1 MNIHLASNSKTRGK
15 LLKNAKIRFLRIDH
29 GVDEDEVKIS
39 LQNQSPTEIAIKLSE
54 LKATQPN
61 PENKED
67 LVIGSD
73 QVLDLGGKLF
83 NKAVDLNEAKLQLA
97 ELSGKKHNLIT
108 STVIVQ
114 NKSIIWRHLDKST
127 LWMRDL
133 SINEIDNYLKEV
145 DKSILNLVGVY
156 AIEQEGIKLFE
167 KIEGDFFSI
176 QGLSVIPLI
185 NFLKQHNLIL
195 NNEQ

>member
-1 MNIHLASNSKTRGK
+1 MNIHLASKSETRGR
-15 LLKNAKIRFLRIDH
+15 LLKNAKISFSRVDH

-39 LQNQSPTEIAIKLSE
+39 LQNQSPTEIAVKLSE

-73 QVLDLGGKLF
+73 QVLDLEGKLF
-83 NKAVDLNEAKLQLA
+83 NKARDLDEAKSQLI
-97 ELSGKKHNLIT
+97 ELSGKKHSLIT
-108 STVIVQ
+108 STVIAQ
-114 NKSIIWRHLDKST
+114 NKNIIWRHLDKSI
-127 LWMRDL
+127 LVMRSL
-133 SINEIDNYLKEV
+133 TTNEIDNYLNEV

-167 KIEGDFFSI
+167 KIDGDFFSI

-185 NFLKQHNLIL
+185 NFLRQYNLIL
-195 NNEQ
+195 NNE

>member
-1 MNIHLASNSKTRGK
+1 MNIHLASKSETREK
-15 LLKNAKIRFLRIDH
+15 LLKNAKISFSRIDH

-73 QVLDLGGKLF
+73 QVLDLEGKLF
-83 NKAVDLNEAKLQLA
+83 NKARNLDEAKSQLV
-97 ELSGKKHNLIT
+97 ELRGKKHSLIT
-108 STVIVQ
+108 STVVAQ
-114 NKSIIWRHLDKST
+114 NKNIIWRHLDKST
-127 LWMRDL
+127 LVMRSL
-133 SINEIDNYLKEV
+133 TTQEIDNYLNEV

-167 KIEGDFFSI
+167 QIDGDFVSI
-176 QGLSVIPLI
+176 QGLSVTPLI
-185 NFLKQHNLIL
+185 NFLRQHSLIL
-195 NNEQ
+195 NNE

>member
-1 MNIHLASNSKTRGK
+1 MNIHLASKSETRGK
-15 LLKNAKIRFLRIDH
+15 LLKNAKISFSRIDH

-39 LQNQSPTEIAIKLSE
+39 LQNQPPTEIAIKLSE

-73 QVLDLGGKLF
+73 QVLDLEGKLF
-83 NKAVDLNEAKLQLA
+83 NKARDLDEAKSQLIK
-97 ELSGKKHNLIT
+97 LSGKKHSLIT
-108 STVIVQ
+108 STVIAQ
-114 NKSIIWRHLDKST
+114 NKNIIWRHLDKST
-127 LWMRDL
+127 LVMRSL
-133 SINEIDNYLKEV
+133 TTKEIDNYLNEV

-167 KIEGDFFSI
+167 KIDGDFFSI
-176 QGLSVIPLI
+176 QGLSVTPLI
-185 NFLKQHNLIL
+185 NFLRQHNLIL
-195 NNEQ
+195 NNE

>member
-1 MNIHLASNSKTRGK
+1 MNIHLASKSETRGK
-15 LLKNAKIRFLRIDH
+15 LLKNAKISFSRIDH

-39 LQNQSPTEIAIKLSE
+39 LQNQSPTEIAVKLSE

-61 PENKED
+61 PDNKED

-73 QVLDLGGKLF
+73 QVLDLEGKLF
-83 NKAVDLNEAKLQLA
+83 NKARDLDEAKSQLI

-108 STVIVQ
+108 STVIAQ
-114 NKSIIWRHLDKST
+114 NKNIIWRHLDKST
-127 LWMRDL
+127 LVMRTL
-133 SINEIDNYLKEV
+133 TTNEIDNYLNEV

-167 KIEGDFFSI
+167 KIDGDFFSI

-185 NFLKQHNLIL
+185 NFLRQHDLIL
-195 NNEQ
+195 NNE

>member
-1 MNIHLASNSKTRGK
+1 MNIHLASKSETRGK
-15 LLKNAKIRFLRIDH
+15 LLKNAKISFSRIDH

-39 LQNQSPTEIAIKLSE
+39 HQNQSPTEIAVKLSE

-73 QVLDLGGKLF
+73 QVLDLEGKLF
-83 NKAVDLNEAKLQLA
+83 NKAKDLDEAKSQLI
-97 ELSGKKHNLIT
+97 ELSGKKHSLIT
-108 STVIVQ
+108 STVIAQ
-114 NKSIIWRHLDKST
+114 NKNIIWRHLDKST
-127 LWMRDL
+127 LAMRSL
-133 SINEIDNYLKEV
+133 TINEIDNYLNEV

-167 KIEGDFFSI
+167 KIDGDFFSI
-176 QGLSVIPLI
+176 QGLSVTPLI
-185 NFLKQHNLIL
+185 NFLRQHDLIL
-195 NNEQ
+195 NNE

>member
-1 MNIHLASNSKTRGK
+1 MNIHLASKSETRGK
-15 LLKNAKIRFLRIDH
+15 LLKNAKISFSRIDH

-39 LQNQSPTEIAIKLSE
+39 LQNQSPTEISIKISE

-73 QVLDLGGKLF
+73 QVLDLEGKLF
-83 NKAVDLNEAKLQLA
+83 NKARNSDEAKSQLI
-97 ELSGKKHNLIT
+97 ELSGKKHSLIT
-108 STVIVQ
+108 STVIAQ
-114 NKSIIWRHLDKST
+114 NKNIIWRHLDKST
-127 LWMRDL
+127 LVMRTL
-133 SINEIDNYLKEV
+133 TTNEIDNYLNEV

-167 KIEGDFFSI
+167 KIDGDFFSI
-176 QGLSVIPLI
+176 QGLSVTPLI
-185 NFLKQHNLIL
+185 NFLRQHNLIL
-195 NNEQ
+195 NNE

>member
-1 MNIHLASNSKTRGK
+1 MNIHLASKSETRGK
-15 LLKNAKIRFLRIDH
+15 LLKNAKISFSRIDH

-39 LQNQSPTEIAIKLSE
+39 LQNQPPTEIAIKLSE

-73 QVLDLGGKLF
+73 QVLDLEGKLF
-83 NKAVDLNEAKLQLA
+83 NKARNLDEAKSQLV

-108 STVIVQ
+108 STVVAQ
-114 NKSIIWRHLDKST
+114 NKNIIWRHLDKST
-127 LWMRDL
+127 LVMRSL
-133 SINEIDNYLKEV
+133 TTQEIDNYLNEV

-167 KIEGDFFSI
+167 QIDGDFFSI
-176 QGLSVIPLI
+176 QGLSITPLI
-185 NFLKQHNLIL
+185 NFLRQHSLIL
-195 NNEQ
+195 NNE

>member
-1 MNIHLASNSKTRGK
+1 MNIHLASKSETRGK
-15 LLKNAKIRFLRIDH
+15 LLKNAKISFSRIDH

-39 LQNQSPTEIAIKLSE
+39 LQNQSPTEIAVKLSE

-73 QVLDLGGKLF
+73 QVLDLEGKLF
-83 NKAVDLNEAKLQLA
+83 NKARDLDEAKSQLI
-97 ELSGKKHNLIT
+97 ELSGKKHSLIT
-108 STVIVQ
+108 STVIAQ
-114 NKSIIWRHLDKST
+114 NKNIIWRHLDKSILVMRT
-127 LWMRDL
+127 LNT
-133 SINEIDNYLKEV
+133 NEIDNYLNEV

-167 KIEGDFFSI
+167 KIDGDFFSI
-176 QGLSVIPLI
+176 QGLSVTPLI
-185 NFLKQHNLIL
+185 NFLRQHNLIL
-195 NNEQ
+195 NNE

>member
-1 MNIHLASNSKTRGK
+1 MNIHLASKSETRGK
-15 LLKNAKIRFLRIDH
+15 LLKNAKISFSRIDH

-39 LQNQSPTEIAIKLSE
+39 LQNQPPTEIAIKLSE

-73 QVLDLGGKLF
+73 QVLDLEGKLF
-83 NKAVDLNEAKLQLA
+83 NKAKDLDEAKSQLI
-97 ELSGKKHNLIT
+97 ELSGKKHSLIT
-108 STVIVQ
+108 STVIAQ
-114 NKSIIWRHLDKST
+114 NKNIIWRHLDKST
-127 LWMRDL
+127 LAMRSL
-133 SINEIDNYLKEV
+133 TINEIDNYLNEV

-167 KIEGDFFSI
+167 KIDGDFFSI
-176 QGLSVIPLI
+176 QGLSVTPLI
-185 NFLKQHNLIL
+185 NFLRQHDLIL
-195 NNEQ
+195 NNE

>member
-1 MNIHLASNSKTRGK
+1 
-15 LLKNAKIRFLRIDH
+15 
-29 GVDEDEVKIS
+29 
-39 LQNQSPTEIAIKLSE
+39 
-54 LKATQPN
+54 
-61 PENKED
+61 
-67 LVIGSD
+67 
-73 QVLDLGGKLF
+73 
-83 NKAVDLNEAKLQLA
+83 
-97 ELSGKKHNLIT
+97 
-108 STVIVQ
+108 VQ

-133 SINEIDNYLKEV
+133 SKNEIDNYLKEV

-176 QGLSVIPLI
+176 QGLSVTPLI
-185 NFLKQHNLIL
+185 NFLRQHNLIL

>member
-1 MNIHLASNSKTRGK
+1 MNIHLASKSETRGK
-15 LLKNAKIRFLRIDH
+15 LLKNAKISFSRIDH

-39 LQNQSPTEIAIKLSE
+39 LQNQSPTEIAVKLSE

-73 QVLDLGGKLF
+73 QVLDLEGKLF
-83 NKAVDLNEAKLQLA
+83 NKARDLDEAKSQLI
-97 ELSGKKHNLIT
+97 ELSGKKHKLIT
-108 STVIVQ
+108 STVIAQ
-114 NKSIIWRHLDKST
+114 NKNIIWRHLDKST
-127 LWMRDL
+127 LVMRTL
-133 SINEIDNYLKEV
+133 TTNEIDNYLNEV

-167 KIEGDFFSI
+167 KIDGDFFSI
-176 QGLSVIPLI
+176 QGLSVTPLI
-185 NFLKQHNLIL
+185 NFLRQHNLIL
-195 NNEQ
+195 NNE

>member
-1 MNIHLASNSKTRGK
+1 MNIHLASKSETRGK
-15 LLKNAKIRFLRIDH
+15 LLKNAKISFSRIDH

-39 LQNQSPTEIAIKLSE
+39 LQNQSPTEIAVKLSE
-54 LKATQPN
+54 LKAIQPN

-73 QVLDLGGKLF
+73 QDLDLEGKLF
-83 NKAVDLNEAKLQLA
+83 NKARDLDEAKSQLI

-108 STVIVQ
+108 STVIAQ
-114 NKSIIWRHLDKST
+114 NKNIIWRHLDKST
-127 LWMRDL
+127 LVMRTL
-133 SINEIDNYLKEV
+133 TTNEIDNYLNEV

-167 KIEGDFFSI
+167 KIDGDFFSI
-176 QGLSVIPLI
+176 QGLSVTPLI
-185 NFLKQHNLIL
+185 NFLRQHNLIL
-195 NNEQ
+195 NNE

>member
-1 MNIHLASNSKTRGK
+1 MNIHLASKSETRGK
-15 LLKNAKIRFLRIDH
+15 LLKNAKISFSRIDH

-39 LQNQSPTEIAIKLSE
+39 LQNQSPTEIAVKLSE

-73 QVLDLGGKLF
+73 QVLDLEGKLF
-83 NKAVDLNEAKLQLA
+83 NKARDLDEAKSQLI

-108 STVIVQ
+108 STVIAQ
-114 NKSIIWRHLDKST
+114 NKNIIWRHLDKST
-127 LWMRDL
+127 LVMRTL
-133 SINEIDNYLKEV
+133 TTNEIDNYLNEV

-167 KIEGDFFSI
+167 KIDGDFFSI
-176 QGLSVIPLI
+176 QGLSVTPLI
-185 NFLKQHNLIL
+185 NFLRQHSLIL
-195 NNEQ
+195 TNE

>member
-1 MNIHLASNSKTRGK
+1 MNIHLASKSETRGK
-15 LLKNAKIRFLRIDH
+15 LLKNAKISFSRIDH
-29 GVDEDEVKIS
+29 GIDEDEVKIS
-39 LQNQSPTEIAIKLSE
+39 LENQSPTKIAVKLSE

-73 QVLDLGGKLF
+73 QVLDLEGKLF
-83 NKAVDLNEAKLQLA
+83 NKARDLDEAKSQLI

-108 STVIVQ
+108 STVIAQ
-114 NKSIIWRHLDKST
+114 NKNIIWRHLDKST
-127 LWMRDL
+127 LVMRTL
-133 SINEIDNYLKEV
+133 TTNEIDNYLNEV

-167 KIEGDFFSI
+167 KIDGDFFSI
-176 QGLSVIPLI
+176 QGLSVTPLI
-185 NFLKQHNLIL
+185 NFLRQHNLIL
-195 NNEQ
+195 NNE

>member
-1 MNIHLASNSKTRGK
+1 MNIHLASKSETRGK
-15 LLKNAKIRFLRIDH
+15 LLKNAKISFSRIDH

-39 LQNQSPTEIAIKLSE
+39 LQNQSPTEISIKISE

-73 QVLDLGGKLF
+73 QVLDLEGKLF
-83 NKAVDLNEAKLQLA
+83 NKARDLDEAKSQLI
-97 ELSGKKHNLIT
+97 ELSGKKHSLIT
-108 STVIVQ
+108 STVIAQ
-114 NKSIIWRHLDKST
+114 NKNIIWRHLDKST
-127 LWMRDL
+127 LVMRSL
-133 SINEIDNYLKEV
+133 TTKEIDNYLNEV

-167 KIEGDFFSI
+167 KIDGDFFSI
-176 QGLSVIPLI
+176 QGLSAVSYTHLRA
-185 NFLKQHNLIL
+185 H
-195 NNEQ
+195 ET

>member
-1 MNIHLASNSKTRGK
+1 MNIHLASKSETRGK
-15 LLKNAKIRFLRIDH
+15 LLKNAKISFSRIDH

-39 LQNQSPTEIAIKLSE
+39 LQNQSPKEIAVKLSE

-73 QVLDLGGKLF
+73 QVLDLEGKLF
-83 NKAVDLNEAKLQLA
+83 NKARDLDEAKSQLI

-108 STVIVQ
+108 STVIAQ
-114 NKSIIWRHLDKST
+114 NKNIIWRHLDKST
-127 LWMRDL
+127 LVMRTL
-133 SINEIDNYLKEV
+133 TTNEIDNYLNEV

-167 KIEGDFFSI
+167 KIDGDFFSI
-176 QGLSVIPLI
+176 QGLSVTPLI
-185 NFLKQHNLIL
+185 NFLRQHNLIL
-195 NNEQ
+195 NNE

>member
-1 MNIHLASNSKTRGK
+1 MNIYLASKSETRGK
-15 LLKNAKIRFLRIDH
+15 LLKNAKISFSRIDH

-39 LQNQSPTEIAIKLSE
+39 LQNQPPTEIAIKLSE

-73 QVLDLGGKLF
+73 QVLDLEGKLF
-83 NKAVDLNEAKLQLA
+83 NKARNLDEAKSQLV

-108 STVIVQ
+108 STVVAQ
-114 NKSIIWRHLDKST
+114 NKNIIWRHLDKST
-127 LWMRDL
+127 LVMRSL
-133 SINEIDNYLKEV
+133 TTQEIDNYLNEV

-167 KIEGDFFSI
+167 QIDGDFFSI
-176 QGLSVIPLI
+176 QGLSVTPLI
-185 NFLKQHNLIL
+185 NFLRQHSLIL
-195 NNEQ
+195 NNE

>member
-1 MNIHLASNSKTRGK
+1 MNIHLASKSETRGK
-15 LLKNAKIRFLRIDH
+15 LLKNAKISFSRIDH

-39 LQNQSPTEIAIKLSE
+39 LQNQPPTEIAIKLSE

-73 QVLDLGGKLF
+73 QVLDLEGKLF
-83 NKAVDLNEAKLQLA
+83 NKARNLDEAKSQLV

-108 STVIVQ
+108 STVVAQ
-114 NKSIIWRHLDKST
+114 NKNIIWRHLDKST
-127 LWMRDL
+127 LVMRTL
-133 SINEIDNYLKEV
+133 TTNEIDNYLNEV

-167 KIEGDFFSI
+167 QIDGDFFSI
-176 QGLSVIPLI
+176 QGLSVTPLI
-185 NFLKQHNLIL
+185 NFLRQHNLIL
-195 NNEQ
+195 NNE

>member
-1 MNIHLASNSKTRGK
+1 MNIHLASKSETRGK
-15 LLKNAKIRFLRIDH
+15 LLKNAKISFSRIDH

-39 LQNQSPTEIAIKLSE
+39 LQNQSPTKIAVKLSE

-73 QVLDLGGKLF
+73 QVLDLEGKLF
-83 NKAVDLNEAKLQLA
+83 NKARDLDEAKSQLI

-108 STVIVQ
+108 STVIAQ
-114 NKSIIWRHLDKST
+114 NKNIIWRHLDKST
-127 LWMRDL
+127 LVMRTL
-133 SINEIDNYLKEV
+133 TTNEIDNYLNEV

-167 KIEGDFFSI
+167 KIDGDFFSI
-176 QGLSVIPLI
+176 QGLSITPLI
-185 NFLKQHNLIL
+185 NFLRQHNLIL
-195 NNEQ
+195 NNE

>member
-1 MNIHLASNSKTRGK
+1 MNIHLASKSETRGK
-15 LLKNAKIRFLRIDH
+15 LLKNAKISFSRIDH

-39 LQNQSPTEIAIKLSE
+39 LQNQSPTEIAVKLSE

-73 QVLDLGGKLF
+73 QVLDLEGKLF
-83 NKAVDLNEAKLQLA
+83 NKARNLDEAKSQLV

-108 STVIVQ
+108 STVVAQ
-114 NKSIIWRHLDKST
+114 NKNIIWRHLDKST
-127 LWMRDL
+127 LVMSSL
-133 SINEIDNYLKEV
+133 TTQEIDNYLNEV

-167 KIEGDFFSI
+167 QIDGDFFSI
-176 QGLSVIPLI
+176 QGLSVTPLI
-185 NFLKQHNLIL
+185 NFLRQHNLIL
-195 NNEQ
+195 NNE

>member
-1 MNIHLASNSKTRGK
+1 MNIHLASKSETRGK
-15 LLKNAKIRFLRIDH
+15 LLKNAKISFSSIDH

-39 LQNQSPTEIAIKLSE
+39 LQNQSPTKIAVKLSE

-73 QVLDLGGKLF
+73 QVLDLEGKLF
-83 NKAVDLNEAKLQLA
+83 NKARDLDEAKSQLI

-108 STVIVQ
+108 STVIAQ
-114 NKSIIWRHLDKST
+114 NKNIIWRHLDKST
-127 LWMRDL
+127 LVMRTL
-133 SINEIDNYLKEV
+133 TTNEIDNYLNEA

-167 KIEGDFFSI
+167 KIDGDFFSI
-176 QGLSVIPLI
+176 QGLSVTPLI
-185 NFLKQHNLIL
+185 NFLRQHNLIL
-195 NNEQ
+195 NNE

>member
-1 MNIHLASNSKTRGK
+1 MNIHLASKSETRGK
-15 LLKNAKIRFLRIDH
+15 LLKNAKISFSRIDH

-39 LQNQSPTEIAIKLSE
+39 LQNQSPTEIAVKLSE

-73 QVLDLGGKLF
+73 QVLDLEGKLF
-83 NKAVDLNEAKLQLA
+83 NKARDLDEAKSQLI

-108 STVIVQ
+108 STVIAQ
-114 NKSIIWRHLDKST
+114 NKNIIWRHLDKSILVMRT
-127 LWMRDL
+127 LTT
-133 SINEIDNYLKEV
+133 NEIDNYLNEV

-167 KIEGDFFSI
+167 KIDGDFFSI
-176 QGLSVIPLI
+176 QGLSVTPLI
-185 NFLKQHNLIL
+185 NFLRQHNLIL
-195 NNEQ
+195 NNE

>member
-1 MNIHLASNSKTRGK
+1 MNIHLASKSETRGK
-15 LLKNAKIRFLRIDH
+15 LLKNAKISFSRIDH

-39 LQNQSPTEIAIKLSE
+39 LQNQSPTEIAVKLSE

-73 QVLDLGGKLF
+73 QVLDLEGKLF
-83 NKAVDLNEAKLQLA
+83 NKARDLDEAKSQLI

-108 STVIVQ
+108 STVIAQ
-114 NKSIIWRHLDKST
+114 NKNIIWRHLDKST
-127 LWMRDL
+127 LVMRTL
-133 SINEIDNYLKEV
+133 TTNEIDNYLKEV

-167 KIEGDFFSI
+167 KIDGDFFSI
-176 QGLSVIPLI
+176 QGLSVTPLI
-185 NFLKQHNLIL
+185 NFLRQHNLIL
-195 NNEQ
+195 NNE

>member
-1 MNIHLASNSKTRGK
+1 MNIHLASKSETRGK
-15 LLKNAKIRFLRIDH
+15 LLKNAKISFSRIDH

-39 LQNQSPTEIAIKLSE
+39 LQNQSPTEIAVKLSE

-73 QVLDLGGKLF
+73 QVLDLEGKLF
-83 NKAVDLNEAKLQLA
+83 NKARDLDEAKSQLI
-97 ELSGKKHNLIT
+97 ELSGKKHSLIT
-108 STVIVQ
+108 STVIAQ
-114 NKSIIWRHLDKST
+114 NKNIIWRHLDKSI
-127 LWMRDL
+127 LVMRSL
-133 SINEIDNYLKEV
+133 TTNEIDNYLNEV

-167 KIEGDFFSI
+167 KIDGDFFSI
-176 QGLSVIPLI
+176 QGLSVTPLI
-185 NFLKQHNLIL
+185 NFLRQHDLIFK
-195 NNEQ
+195 

>member
-1 MNIHLASNSKTRGK
+1 MNIHLASKSETRGR
-15 LLKNAKIRFLRIDH
+15 LLKNAKISFSRVDH

-39 LQNQSPTEIAIKLSE
+39 LQNQSPTEIAVKLSE

-73 QVLDLGGKLF
+73 QVLDLEGKLF
-83 NKAVDLNEAKLQLA
+83 NKARDLDEAKSQLI
-97 ELSGKKHNLIT
+97 ELSGKKHSLIT
-108 STVIVQ
+108 PTVIAQ
-114 NKSIIWRHLDKST
+114 NKNIIWRHLDKSI
-127 LWMRDL
+127 LVMRSL
-133 SINEIDNYLKEV
+133 TTNEIDNYLNEV

-167 KIEGDFFSI
+167 KIDGDFFSI

-185 NFLKQHNLIL
+185 NFLRQHDLIL
-195 NNEQ
+195 NNE

>member
-15 LLKNAKIRFLRIDH
+15 LLKNAKIRFSRIDH

-73 QVLDLGGKLF
+73 QVLDLEGKLF

-108 STVIVQ
+108 STIIVQ

-133 SINEIDNYLKEV
+133 STNEIDNYLKEV
-145 DKSILNLVGVY
+145 DQSILNLVGVY

-176 QGLSVIPLI
+176 QGLSVTPLI

>member
-1 MNIHLASNSKTRGK
+1 MNIYLASKSETRGK
-15 LLKNAKIRFLRIDH
+15 LLKNAKISFSRIDH

-39 LQNQSPTEIAIKLSE
+39 LQNQPPTEISIKISE

-73 QVLDLGGKLF
+73 QVLDLEGKLF
-83 NKAVDLNEAKLQLA
+83 NKARNLDEAKSQLV

-108 STVIVQ
+108 STVVAQ
-114 NKSIIWRHLDKST
+114 NKNIIWRHLDKST
-127 LWMRDL
+127 LVMRSL
-133 SINEIDNYLKEV
+133 TTQEIDNYLNEV

-167 KIEGDFFSI
+167 QIDGDFFSI
-176 QGLSVIPLI
+176 QGLSVTPLI
-185 NFLKQHNLIL
+185 NFLRQHSLIL
-195 NNEQ
+195 NNE

>member
-1 MNIHLASNSKTRGK
+1 MNIHLASKSETRGK
-15 LLKNAKIRFLRIDH
+15 LLKNAKISFSRIDH

-39 LQNQSPTEIAIKLSE
+39 LQNQSPTEIAVKLSE

-73 QVLDLGGKLF
+73 QVLDLEGKLF
-83 NKAVDLNEAKLQLA
+83 NKARDLDEAKSQLI
-97 ELSGKKHNLIT
+97 ELSGKKHSLIT
-108 STVIVQ
+108 STVIAQ
-114 NKSIIWRHLDKST
+114 NKNIIWRHLDKSI
-127 LWMRDL
+127 LVMRSL
-133 SINEIDNYLKEV
+133 TTNEIDNYLNEV

-167 KIEGDFFSI
+167 KIDGDFFSI

-185 NFLKQHNLIL
+185 NFLRQHDLIL
-195 NNEQ
+195 NNE

>member
-1 MNIHLASNSKTRGK
+1 MNIHLASKSETRGK
-15 LLKNAKIRFLRIDH
+15 LLKNAKISFSRIDH

-39 LQNQSPTEIAIKLSE
+39 LQNQSPTEIAVKLSE

-73 QVLDLGGKLF
+73 QVLDLEGKLF
-83 NKAVDLNEAKLQLA
+83 NKARDFDEAKSQLI
-97 ELSGKKHNLIT
+97 ELSGKKHSLIT
-108 STVIVQ
+108 STVIAQ
-114 NKSIIWRHLDKST
+114 NKNIIWRHLDKSI
-127 LWMRDL
+127 LVMRIL
-133 SINEIDNYLKEV
+133 NTNEIDNYLNEV

-167 KIEGDFFSI
+167 KIDGDFFSI
-176 QGLSVIPLI
+176 QGLSVTPLI
-185 NFLKQHNLIL
+185 NFLRQHNLIL
-195 NNEQ
+195 NNE

>member
-1 MNIHLASNSKTRGK
+1 MNIHLASKSETRGK
-15 LLKNAKIRFLRIDH
+15 LLKNAKISFSRIDH

-39 LQNQSPTEIAIKLSE
+39 LQDQPPIEIAIKLSE

-73 QVLDLGGKLF
+73 QVLDLEGKLF
-83 NKAVDLNEAKLQLA
+83 NKARDLDEAKSQLI
-97 ELSGKKHNLIT
+97 ELSGKKHSLIT
-108 STVIVQ
+108 STVIAQ
-114 NKSIIWRHLDKST
+114 NKNIIWRHLDKST
-127 LWMRDL
+127 LVMRSL
-133 SINEIDNYLKEV
+133 TTKEIDNYLNEV

-167 KIEGDFFSI
+167 KIDGDFFSI
-176 QGLSVIPLI
+176 QGLSVTPLI
-185 NFLKQHNLIL
+185 NFLRQHNLIL
-195 NNEQ
+195 NNE

>member
-1 MNIHLASNSKTRGK
+1 MNIHLASKSETRGK
-15 LLKNAKIRFLRIDH
+15 LLKNAKISFSRIDH

-39 LQNQSPTEIAIKLSE
+39 FQNQSPTEIAVKLSE

-73 QVLDLGGKLF
+73 QVLDLEGKLF
-83 NKAVDLNEAKLQLA
+83 NKARDLDEAKSQLI

-108 STVIVQ
+108 STVIAQ
-114 NKSIIWRHLDKST
+114 NKNIIWRHLDKST
-127 LWMRDL
+127 LVMRSL
-133 SINEIDNYLKEV
+133 TTNEIDNYLNEV

-167 KIEGDFFSI
+167 KIDGDFFSI
-176 QGLSVIPLI
+176 QGLSVTPLI
-185 NFLKQHNLIL
+185 NFLRQHNLIL
-195 NNEQ
+195 NNE